1 MSKKKD
7 KWYLPDEFKPEYWK
21 GRGYIQIG
29 IGIVIAICGVFYQ
42 QNIIFIIGGIAWTIF
57 GVVLVALD
65 SESKQ
70 EDKQQGNKAG
80 KDKNNTGKDAVDD
93 YDDEL

>member
-7 KWYLPDEFKPEYWK
+7 KWYLPDEFKSEYWK
-21 GRGYIQIG
+21 GRGVTQIA

-42 QNIIFIIGGIAWTIF
+42 QNIIFIIGGIVWTIF

-65 SESKQ
+65 SKGKQ
-70 EDKQQGNKAG
+70 EDERQS
-80 KDKNNTGKDAVDD
+80 DKKTKKSSDD